1 MWTNNGRK
9 LLNRQFI
16 GDGGSYTNTFT
27 IDYID
32 SQGNTVT
39 VPYNYTVD
47 NYQAPILT
55 DYNINNALANN
66 NAYRFILFCGTGT
79 TEPTVDDYTLANPV
93 TMKLVATPSL
103 INNEDDL
110 GGLLTFVLQN
120 NTGSEQTIT
129 EIGLGAATS
138 ETPYMPIL
146 FNRRLLENPVT
157 MQNGETYAFSFAWNT
172 SNLAE

>member
-16 GDGGSYTNTFT
+16 GEGGTYTNTFD

-32 SQGNTVT
+32 SQGNTAT
-39 VPYNYTVD
+39 ISYHNSVD
-47 NYQAPILT
+47 NNGVPKLT
-55 DYNINNALANN
+55 DYNINNALDYDNPR
-66 NAYRFILFCGTGT
+66 RFILFCGTGT

-103 INNEDDL
+103 INNEDNL

-129 EIGLGAATS
+129 EIGLGAAI
-138 ETPYMPIL
+138 EKPYMPIL
-146 FNRRLLENPVT
+146 FNRRLLDTPVT